1 MFNHVQMNIYN
12 SSEREFKIHY
22 KQEKIAK
29 TGLFIKKKKYATHTI
44 LDEGDKKDKISATGL
59 EIIRSDTP
67 LLFKKGLYEIL
78 NMILR
83 NYGDDYIKAKAN
95 EYIKQAKTLPPQEL
109 SSNIGI
115 NNLGKYIASDGS
127 YVKGTPWHVKGVAN
141 YRKILKILGIEN
153 KYPNI
158 QEGTKAKVIYVK
170 KNPYGVDAIT
180 YQKWPKEFDKFGI
193 VPDYDKQI
201 QKFFIGKIDYLM
213 EPMGKQGLMDK
224 NDEKIL
230 VFFG

>member
-1 MFNHVQMNIYN
+1 
-12 SSEREFKIHY
+12 
-22 KQEKIAK
+22 
-29 TGLFIKKKKYATHTI
+29 
-44 LDEGDKKDKISATGL
+44 TGL

-83 NYGDDYIKAKAN
+83 NYADDDIKAKAN

-115 NNLGKYIASDGS
+115 NNLGKYITSDGS
-127 YVKGTPWHVKGVAN
+127 CVKGTPWHVKGVTN
-141 YRKILKILGIEN
+141 YRKILKILGIKN
-153 KYPNI
+153 KYPEI

-170 KNPYGVDAIT
+170 NNPYSIDAIT
-180 YQKWPKEFDKFGI
+180 YQKWPEEFDKFGI

-201 QKFFIGKIDYLM
+201 QKFFVGKIDYLM
-213 EPMGKQGLMDK
+213 APMNKEGLMDK
-224 NDEKIL
+224 NDEKIS